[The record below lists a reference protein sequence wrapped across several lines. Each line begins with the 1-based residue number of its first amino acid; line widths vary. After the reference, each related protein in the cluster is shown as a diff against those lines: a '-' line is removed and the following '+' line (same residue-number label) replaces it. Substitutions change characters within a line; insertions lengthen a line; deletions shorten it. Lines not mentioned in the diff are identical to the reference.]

1 MKRVSR
7 GTEMGVLRF
16 VIVATALSIACV
28 TESEPTEIRIR
39 NVSGFDYDGLQV
51 GDQTFGSLPAGAE
64 TRYRDFGTAYRYNY
78 VRLEIEGDEMILQ
91 PVDYVGETPLG
102 PERFTYEVRVIDR
115 AAGQLGIDVVE
126 D

>member
-1 MKRVSR
+1 
-7 GTEMGVLRF
+7 MGVLRF
-16 VIVATALSIACV
+16 VIFATVLSIACV

-39 NVSGFDYDGLQV
+39 NASSFDYVGLQV
-51 GDQTFGSLPAGAE
+51 GDQMFGSLPAGAE
-64 TRYRDFGTAYRYNY
+64 TRYRDFGTAFRYNY

-102 PERFTYEVRVIDR
+102 PGRFTYEVRVIDR
-115 AAGQLGIDVVE
+115 AAGQLEIEVVE